1 MSLVSPLPRALIR
14 PFPILFCA
22 LAVLTTS
29 AEAQSS
35 ASQESPR
42 PFLSPLFSENAV
54 LQRDRAVPVWGWTKP
69 GATVTVVLDG
79 RSFSARGD
87 AAGKW
92 LLQLPAQLA
101 GGPHTLRV
109 SGVGPTERV
118 ALTNIL
124 FGDVWLCS
132 GQSNMEWTVARSRDA
147 KAEIAAASF
156 PQIRLLTVPDATD
169 ISPQAN
175 FAGAWQVCSPKSVAA
190 FSAVGY
196 FFGRKVHQE
205 TGVPIGLIDAAFG
218 GTNAEA
224 WLSAE
229 ALGTMPD
236 FRERVDE
243 ITAQASGTDR
253 YDERMAAW
261 WIEHDPGTKARWES
275 PDTSDANWKT
285 WTLPRLFDYPDGPYP
300 QFDGLIWFRREVD
313 VPPAWAGKDLQLG
326 LGTVDDRGTIFWNGE
341 TIGATN
347 VHNVPMTHTVP
358 GRLVKAGKNLIAVR
372 VYDGGGGGG
381 MAGPASDM
389 KLTAEGNP
397 PLSLAGSWRCLAAAP
412 LEKFPKPPKQF
423 RGYHTTVTGL
433 YNGMI
438 APLTPA
444 AIKGAIWYQGENN
457 NGRGAQYQ
465 ILLPT
470 LIADWRKRFSADDFP
485 FYIVQL
491 ANFEAHD
498 QQPRMSGWTEIQAAQ
513 LAVSQQVPKTGLAVI
528 NDVGDAA
535 DIHPINKQDVGLR
548 LALQALAN
556 DYGKPVE
563 CSGPTLQSHTIVG
576 NSITLKFAHAAGGL
590 SLRGDAEHVFAIAGE
605 DRKFVWAKPVIKG
618 DTIEVSSPEVPRPIA
633 VRFAWSNNPRAT
645 LHNGAGLPASLF
657 RTDAFDTK

>member
-1 MSLVSPLPRALIR
+1 MSLVSPLPRVLIR
-14 PFPILFCA
+14 RTPILFCA

-29 AEAQSS
+29 AAEQSS
-35 ASQESPR
+35 ASKESPR
-42 PFLSPLFSENAV
+42 PFLSPLFSDNAV

-69 GATVTVVLDG
+69 GAEVTVVLDAS
-79 RSFSARGD
+79 RFSARAD
-87 AAGKW
+87 ATGKW
-92 LLQLPAQLA
+92 LLQLPAQPA
-101 GGPHTLRV
+101 GGPHALSV
-109 SGVGPTERV
+109 GGVGPDERV

-132 GQSNMEWTVARSRDA
+132 GQSNMEWTVARARDA
-147 KAEIAAASF
+147 KAEIAAADF
-156 PQIRLLTVPDATD
+156 PEIRLLAVPDATD
-169 ISPQAN
+169 ISPRAN
-175 FAGAWQVCSPKSVAA
+175 FAGVWQVCSPKSVAS

-229 ALGTMPD
+229 ALRTMPD
-236 FRERVDE
+236 FREQVDE
-243 ITAQASGTDR
+243 ITAQAAGTDR

-261 WIEHDPGTKARWES
+261 WIENDPGTKARWES
-275 PDTSDANWKT
+275 PDTSDAGWKT

-313 VPPAWAGKDLQLG
+313 VPPAWAGKDLRLG

-341 TIGATN
+341 AIGATN
-347 VHNVPMTHTVP
+347 VHNVPLIHTVP
-358 GRLVKAGKNLIAVR
+358 GRLVKAGRNLIAVR

-381 MAGPASDM
+381 MAGAASDM
-389 KLTAEGNP
+389 KLTAPGEP

-412 LEKFPKPPKQF
+412 LDQFSKPPKQF

-470 LIADWRKRFSADDFP
+470 LIADWRKRFSADEFP

-498 QQPRMSGWTEIQAAQ
+498 QLPRMSGWTEIQAAQ

-528 NDVGDAA
+528 NDVGAAA
-535 DIHPINKQDVGLR
+535 DIHPINKQDVGVR
-548 LALQALAN
+548 LALHALAK

-563 CSGPTLQSHTIVG
+563 YSGPKLQSHTIVG
-576 NSITLKFAHAAGGL
+576 NSIKLKFAHAAGGL

-605 DRKFVWAKPVIKG
+605 DRKFVWAKPVIEG
-618 DTIEVSSPEVPRPIA
+618 DTITVSSPTVAKPIA

-657 RTDAFDTK
+657 RTDTFDGK